1 MTENYTIM
9 ANDGIKIKGKYRIHL
24 QGLPFQ
30 PRMEQIFFY
39 DPQPDSYLSY
49 VIEDNFPMIR
59 SFFSSRGFEFYCF
72 SDFAQ
77 QLTDEMVRYRFPNWK
92 NQPLKK
98 VGNDLLRAFLV
109 EEDRDIGASFIRLYD
124 NSEKVYSCYQL
135 YHPDT
140 YSLMDQLEFYGRNLQ
155 KKEESYIRYS
165 VSFEAAEEMPV
176 CEDRFNFA
184 DDNFEEESQRLN
196 KFIADLVAQLH
207 QQNVGEFVLR
217 CLVPVEEKLSRL
229 VVTKDYDIVLPDYSN
244 EPIPLYPLY
253 KAIFLL
259 FLCHE
264 EGIYFK
270 ELMDYRDELRDIYSK
285 ISNRTTDAVVDKSLD
300 AATDP
305 TANAINVN
313 CSRIREAFL
322 GRMDERIAKNYY
334 VTGKRA
340 ERKRITLPRNLVE
353 WQCEL

>member
-1 MTENYTIM
+1 
-9 ANDGIKIKGKYRIHL
+9 
-24 QGLPFQ
+24 
-30 PRMEQIFFY
+30 
-39 DPQPDSYLSY
+39 
-49 VIEDNFPMIR
+49 
-59 SFFSSRGFEFYCF
+59 
-72 SDFAQ
+72 
-77 QLTDEMVRYRFPNWK
+77 MVKYRFPNWHGQQL
-92 NQPLKK
+92 NE
-98 VGNDLLRAFLV
+98 VDNDLLRFYLA

-217 CLVPVEEKLSRL
+217 CLVPVEEKLSHL

-259 FLCHE
+259 FLRHE

-270 ELMDYRDELRDIYSK
+270 ELMDYREELRGIYLK
-285 ISNRTTDAVVDKSLD
+285 LSNRIDEVADKSLD
-300 AATDP
+300 ATTDP
-305 TANAINVN
+305 TINAINVN
-313 CSRIREAFL
+313 CSRIKEAFL
-322 GRMDERIAKNYY
+322 GRMDERIAMHYY

-353 WQCEL
+353 WQCEI